1 MARIAIVTSSFP
13 EGPGDASGHF
23 VLSEV
28 NLLCEAGHDVV
39 VLAPGAAPKH
49 LPANAFKT
57 HWLGP
62 LEAFGWPGLPTR
74 LREHPSRALS
84 VAQFAWR
91 VRKALQALGPLDR
104 IIAHWLFPSGALLL
118 FAPRTEWEIVAH
130 GSDIELLHRLPS
142 WLSGPFLNTLKKRG
156 CKLRFV
162 SKAQHAKTAA
172 HFGNTLPESYV
183 RPCTLDVSA
192 LARTATEE
200 ALALGQNRPIIAI
213 VSRLVPEKR
222 VATAL
227 RAATLIPN
235 AQVVVAG
242 DGPLRESLEAA
253 FPEAHFVGRLP
264 RPLALGLIA
273 AADVLVHASELEG
286 ASSVVRE
293 ARALGTPVVAAN
305 SGDLL
310 AMSQHD
316 KGLFVLSSREARG
329 A

>member
-1 MARIAIVTSSFP
+1 MARIAVVTSSFP
-13 EGPGDASGHF
+13 EGPGDPSGHF

-28 NLLCEAGHDVV
+28 NLLCQAGHEVV
-39 VLAPGAAPKH
+39 VLAPGAASQP
-49 LPANAFKT
+49 LQANSFKT

-62 LEAFGWPGLPTR
+62 LEAFGWPGLLTR
-74 LREHPSRALS
+74 LREHPSRAVS

-91 VRKALQALGPLDR
+91 VHKALQALGPFDR

-130 GSDIELLHRLPS
+130 GSDIELLLRLPR
-142 WLSGPFLNTLKKRG
+142 WLSQPFLNTLKTRG

-162 SKAQHAKTAA
+162 SESQHTKTAA
-172 HFGNTLPESYV
+172 RFGNALPKSYV
-183 RPCTLDVSA
+183 RACTLDVSA
-192 LARTATEE
+192 LTRRATEQ
-200 ALALGQNRPIIAI
+200 ALKFGQNRPIIAI
-213 VSRLVPEKR
+213 ISRLVPEKR

-227 RAATLIPN
+227 RATTLIPN

-242 DGPLRESLEAA
+242 DGPLRESLEAT
-253 FPEAHFVGRLP
+253 FPEAHFVGLLP

-273 AADVLVHASELEG
+273 AADVLVHASKLEG

-293 ARALGTPVVAAN
+293 ARALGTPVVAVN

-316 KGLFVLSSREARG
+316 KGLFVLSTRKARD